1 MIDVIC
7 HKLGLTRHEAG
18 SFYLDRQP
26 QKTILASWTSN
37 SKKEVEEMVA
47 ALGAATSS

>member
-7 HKLGLTRHEAG
+7 HKLGLTDMRRDL
-18 SFYLDRQP
+18 STWDRQP